1 MHSLALYKSPKAVFV
16 VYFCD
21 SISEKTTCGGKD
33 SFWFTVLE
41 TSAHGH
47 LAPLLLGL
55 GTGRLHNWTPCAEL
69 HSWMETAGSVGLDKA
84 VKGMPPVTQLL

>member
-41 TSAHGH
+41 MSAHGH

-55 GTGRLHNWTPCAEL
+55 GTGRQSSTTG
-69 HSWMETAGSVGLDKA
+69 HSMCKAAQLDGDCRKRQA
-84 VKGMPPVTQLL
+84 R